1 MKIALPSKKNRIDN
15 HFGHCEYFTV
25 FTVNDNNEIISED
38 TVPSPEG
45 CGCKSNIA
53 QTLSLIG
60 VNIMLAGNMG
70 EGAVKVLSSHGI
82 KVVRGCSGEINTVIN
97 NYLDGKVIDSGIM
110 CHDHHHECN
119 TATIPDHND

>member
-25 FTVNDNNEIISED
+25 FTVNDNNEIIAED

-97 NYLDGKVIDSGIM
+97 NYLDGKLIDSGIM
-110 CHDHHHECN
+110 CHDNHHECN
-119 TATIPDHND
+119 TATIPDHV